1 MRNAAA
7 ASTELGGDD
16 RQHRRRGAC
25 VRVLHTIETEDAGGA
40 EQILLD
46 LVRALGPEYDS
57 VVGVL
62 KKGWLWSQ
70 VRSSHTPWMMLEGG
84 GDEDVRLVA
93 DLVRLVRRERIDL
106 IHAHEFYMNAVCA
119 VVSRLTG
126 VPLVATVHGRNYY
139 PERLRRRVIYRMV
152 VAQAAAVVSVSEDL
166 RCFFCRATWTS
177 PGRVRVI
184 YNGVDPDAWGGEG
197 APEVRR
203 LLGIP
208 TDAAVVGTVGSLY
221 PVKGHAYLIRA
232 ARLILERRPNVH
244 FVLVGGGPLEGDLRA
259 QAEALGIR
267 KQVHLVG
274 HREDVRRLLG
284 AMDIFALP
292 SLSEGLPLALLQ
304 AMAAGKTPVVTEVGG
319 VPEVVRDGETGFA
332 VPPANPEAL
341 ADGVIRLL
349 ESPSVAARIGACAR
363 QCIRERF
370 SLQAMVAA
378 YRDVYRTALVVPST
392 HQRSCGR

>member
-1 MRNAAA
+1 M
-7 ASTELGGDD
+7 
-16 RQHRRRGAC
+16 
-25 VRVLHTIETEDAGGA
+25 RVLHTIETEDAGGA

-46 LVRALGPEYDS
+46 LVRALGPAYDS

-70 VRSSHTPWMMLEGG
+70 VRSSSTPWMMLEGG
-84 GDEDVRLVA
+84 GDRDLRLVA
-93 DLVRLVRRERIDL
+93 HLVRLVRRERIDL

-166 RCFFCRATWTS
+166 RRFFCRATRTS
-177 PGRVRVI
+177 PSRVRVI
-184 YNGVDPDAWGGEG
+184 YNGVDPDAWGGGG
-197 APEVRR
+197 APEVLRS
-203 LLGIP
+203 LGIP
-208 TDAAVVGTVGSLY
+208 GGAAVVGTVGSLY

-232 ARLILERRPNVH
+232 ARLVLERRPDVH

-259 QAEALGIR
+259 QAEAQGVGQ
-267 KQVHLVG
+267 QVHLVG
-274 HREDVRRLLG
+274 HRSDVRQILG
-284 AMDIFALP
+284 SMDVFVLP
-292 SLSEGLPLALLQ
+292 SLSEGLPLALLE
-304 AMAAGKTPVVTEVGG
+304 AMAAGKPPVVTEVGG
-319 VPEVVRDGETGFA
+319 IPEVVSDGETGFA

-341 ADGVIRLL
+341 ADRVIRLL
-349 ESPSVAARIGACAR
+349 ESPSVAARMGACAR
-363 QCIRERF
+363 RSIRERF

-378 YRDVYRTALVVPST
+378 YRDVYRTALVVPSKG
-392 HQRSCGR
+392 QR